1 MVTITK
7 FVTINAAFLREIKED
22 HHELGQML
30 SEAEGLFGADV
41 SARVSRK
48 QLVEFLVE
56 LRDRFA
62 MHFAL
67 EEAFGY
73 FEDAIDVAPHLCQRS
88 EELRS
93 EHGPL
98 FLEICSLVDEAERML
113 YHESGAKTRLRLGA
127 NFRAFFQ
134 NFQDHET
141 REKEL
146 ILQAL
151 DDDIGVGD

>member
-1 MVTITK
+1 MATATK
-7 FVTINAAFLREIKED
+7 SVTINAAFLREIKED
-22 HHELGQML
+22 HLELGQIL
-30 SEAEGLFGADV
+30 REAQRIFETDV
-41 SARVSRK
+41 VPKLSARRM
-48 QLVEFLVE
+48 VEFLIE

-88 EELRS
+88 EELRR
-93 EHGPL
+93 EHEPL
-98 FLEICSLVDEAERML
+98 FLEISTLVDEAEQLL
-113 YHESGAKTRLRLGA
+113 YHEAGAKSRLRVGA
-127 NFRAFFQ
+127 NFRVFFEH
-134 NFQDHET
+134 FQDHET

-151 DDDIGVGD
+151 DEDIGVGD